1 MLDVHPPH
9 HAVHAWRDFF
19 IHIATIVVGL
29 LIAVGLEQSVEW
41 LHHKHLVREAREN
54 IHREI
59 ENNHEAAQSDLT
71 DLQKNIDR
79 IHDNIK
85 TVHELSK
92 RPKSFHGGLI
102 NQMEFSDLSSSAYRS
117 ARDTGA
123 LGYMP
128 YEEVQRIAEIYSQQ
142 DAVSAQT
149 TAAFRRE
156 FLAMAPVEMG
166 YDITSMPDAE
176 YQNLLRENAATLIEL
191 VTLKQLVQQVDK
203 EYQKELKRN

>member
-54 IHREI
+54 IHLEM
-59 ENNHEAAQSDLT
+59 ESNHESAQKDLVA
-71 DLQKNIDR
+71 LQKNIDR
-79 IHDNIK
+79 IRENIQ
-85 TVHELSK
+85 TVHDLEK
-92 RPKSFHGGLI
+92 RPKNFHGSLI
-102 NQMEFSDLSSSAYRS
+102 NRMEFTDLNASAWRS

-128 YEEVQRIAEIYSQQ
+128 YDDVQRIADIYSQQ
-142 DAVSAQT
+142 DVVSAQT

-156 FLAMAPVEMG
+156 FLAMAPTEMG
-166 YDITSMPDAE
+166 YGVDTMPEVE
-176 YQNLLRENAATLIEL
+176 YQNLLHENAATVIEL
-191 VTLKQLVQQVDK
+191 VTLRQLVQQLD
-203 EYQKELKRN
+203 EQYQKELKRN

>member
-9 HAVHAWRDFF
+9 HAAHGWRDFL

-29 LIAVGLEQSVEW
+29 LIAIGLEQSVEW

-54 IHREI
+54 IHVEI
-59 ENNHEAAQSDLT
+59 ENNHEAAQKDLVY
-71 DLQKNIDR
+71 LQKNIDR
-79 IHDNIK
+79 IRDNIK
-85 TVHELSK
+85 TVHELMK
-92 RPKSFHGGLI
+92 RPKNFHGGLI
-102 NQMEFSDLSSSAYRS
+102 NQMEFSDLSASAWRS

-128 YEEVQRIAEIYSQQ
+128 YDEVQRIADIYSQQ
-142 DAVSAQT
+142 DAVSTQT
-149 TAAFRRE
+149 TAAFRQE

-166 YDITSMPDAE
+166 YDIDTLPDVE

-191 VTLKQLVQQVDK
+191 VTLKQLVQQVDDQY
-203 EYQKELKRN
+203 EKELKRN